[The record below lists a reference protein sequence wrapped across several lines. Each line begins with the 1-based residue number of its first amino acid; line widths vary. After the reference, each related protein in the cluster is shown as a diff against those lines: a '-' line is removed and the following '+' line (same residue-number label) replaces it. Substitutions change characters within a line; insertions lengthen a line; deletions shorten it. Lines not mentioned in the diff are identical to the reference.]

1 MKKYLASAFDAYRQ
15 YRRFKKQNRA
25 YKIFRYTLTGI
36 FAAYFLTLVFP
47 QYLFAHRVSHQNF
60 KVYARQPL
68 DEKLNHVL
76 DSAQARLVK
85 SPIYEKDVTER
96 IFISD
101 TFAFYT
107 FQNPLSRKSFG
118 NTLPGTGDIRI
129 NKADVAGDLVFRDTQ
144 TDNRRSLSGVI
155 AHEVTHNLIRRKFGL
170 ANSLVKLPSWKAE
183 GYCEYVAGETTLSFE
198 EGVRRWKENPHDES
212 RYAYFKY
219 HQIVKYL
226 LDDEKISVED
236 LFNRDFDLKEL
247 EAKVFA
253 KICQN

>member
-15 YRRFKKQNRA
+15 YRSFKKRNRA
-25 YKIFRYTLTGI
+25 YRIFRYALTGI

-47 QYLFAHRVSHQNF
+47 QYLFAHQVSRNNF

-68 DEKLNHVL
+68 DEKINHVL
-76 DSAQARLVK
+76 DAAQERLAK
-85 SPIYEKDVTER
+85 SPIYDKDITER

-101 TFAFYT
+101 TFAFYI
-107 FQNPLSRKSFG
+107 FQSPLSRKSFAT
-118 NTLPGTGDIRI
+118 TLPVIGNIRI
-129 NKADVAGDLVFRDTQ
+129 NKADVAGDSVFRETQ
-144 TDNRRSLSGVI
+144 TDNQRSLSGVI

-170 ANSLVKLPSWKAE
+170 ADSLVKMPDWKEE

-198 EGVRRWKENPHDES
+198 EGVRRWKENPAEDS
-212 RYAYFKY
+212 KYAYFKY
-219 HQIVKYL
+219 HQMVKYL
-226 LDDEKISVED
+226 LDDEKITVED

-253 KICQN
+253 KICRN